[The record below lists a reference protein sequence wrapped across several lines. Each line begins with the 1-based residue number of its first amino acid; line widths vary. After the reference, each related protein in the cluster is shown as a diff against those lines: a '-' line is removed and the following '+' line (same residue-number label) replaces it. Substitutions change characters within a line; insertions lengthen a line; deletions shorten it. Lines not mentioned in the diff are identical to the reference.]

1 MVRIGLALGS
11 GGARGW
17 SHIGVLRAL
26 EDAGI
31 RPDVVAGTSMGA
43 LVGAAYCS
51 GVLDRLEDFARAVTP
66 LSMARMIDL
75 DLRAG
80 GLVAGN
86 TVLQTLETLGL
97 RPGFS
102 ELDRPFIAVATDL
115 YRGRELWLRDG
126 ALLPAVRA
134 SIAIPGIFT
143 PVHHDN
149 RWLMDGGMS
158 NPVPVSACRALGADI
173 VIAVDPNAG
182 NLSSH
187 SSASRRS
194 LLPQVNAEA
203 LIGQLPRRFQP
214 AAAAYL
220 AKGPEVASQPPGY
233 IEVLST
239 ALDVMIDQIR
249 RSRLAG
255 DPPNVMV
262 DLNLSHLNV
271 LAFHEAKAAIEQG
284 YTAMKDRLPR
294 VLAERRTF
302 S

>member
-1 MVRIGLALGS
+1 MIRIGLALGS

-17 SHIGVLRAL
+17 CHIGVLRAL
-26 EDAGI
+26 EEAGI

-51 GVLDRLEDFARAVTP
+51 GVLDRLEDFARNITP
-66 LSMARMIDL
+66 LSMARMIDP

-86 TVLQTLETLGL
+86 AVVRALEALDL
-97 RPGFS
+97 RVTFAD
-102 ELDRPFIAVATDL
+102 LVRPFIAVTTDL

-143 PVHHDN
+143 PVRHDN

-182 NLSSH
+182 NLG
-187 SSASRRS
+187 AERGGRRS
-194 LLPQVNAEA
+194 LLPQVRIEA
-203 LIGQLPRRFQP
+203 LIAQLPRQLQP

-220 AKGPEVASQPPGY
+220 APEPEKTTQPLGY
-233 IEVLST
+233 LEVIST
-239 ALDVMIDQIR
+239 AIDVMIDQIR

-255 DPPNVMV
+255 DPPDVMV
-262 DLNLSHLNV
+262 DLDLSHLNV
-271 LAFHEAKAAIEQG
+271 LSFHEAATAIEHG
-284 YTAMKDRLPR
+284 NAAMQVQLPR
-294 VLAERRTF
+294 VLEGCRN
-302 S
+302 SV

>member
-26 EDAGI
+26 EDAGM

-51 GVLDRLEDFARAVTP
+51 GALDRLEDFARAVTP
-66 LSMARMIDL
+66 FSMARMIDL

-86 TVLQTLETLGL
+86 TVLQNLETLGL
-97 RPGFS
+97 RPGFAD
-102 ELDRPFIAVATDL
+102 LDRPFIAVTTDL
-115 YRGRELWLRDG
+115 YRGREVWLRDG

-143 PVHHDN
+143 PVRHGNH
-149 RWLMDGGMS
+149 WLMDGGMS
-158 NPVPVSACRALGADI
+158 NPIPVSACRALGVDI

-187 SSASRRS
+187 SSSSRRG
-194 LLPQVNAEA
+194 LLPQVNAEV
-203 LIGQLPRRFQP
+203 LIGQLPRQFQP
-214 AAAAYL
+214 VAAAYL
-220 AKGPEVASQPPGY
+220 AKGSEAAPQPPGY

-284 YTAMKDRLPR
+284 YIAMKDRLPR